1 METIQDI
8 CRYVT
13 SKLKELADLSEYEE
27 KIITDAIMLPHTTV
41 TNAKSVLSDR
51 IDDAVRCKSDLNY
64 MILRLKD
71 KKKVMQVPYDS
82 EYNKMFTILTR
93 QNRPSKQAIDSE
105 IKYTKPAMAETAS
118 TLEEFDKM
126 IDYLSSLQAVID
138 LVIRNSENR
147 RYNL

>member
-1 METIQDI
+1 MTTKI
-8 CRYVT
+8 
-13 SKLKELADLSEYEE
+13 KELTDISEYEE
-27 KIITDAIMLPHTTV
+27 KMISDAILLPHTTV

-71 KKKVMQVPYDS
+71 RKKMAQVPYDT

-105 IKYTKPAMAETAS
+105 IKYTKPSMAETANL
-118 TLEEFDKM
+118 LEEYDKM
-126 IDYLSSLQAVID
+126 IEYLGSLQTVID
-138 LVIRNSENR
+138 LVIKNSESR